1 MIRNSLVFLES
12 LRARKEK
19 SLWKQGI
26 HDWQDFLQ
34 AKSVRGI
41 APEKKSYFDR
51 RLHEAQ
57 TALLEENSAY
67 FLGKLPAKEMWRL
80 YDTFRDAC
88 GFLDIETDGYGRIV
102 IVGLSDYFTTKTFVR
117 GVNLEKELLE
127 KELQRYKLLVTFNG
141 AAFDLRK
148 LKRQYS
154 VELKVPHIDL
164 KPLCSKLGWKGGL
177 KEVEKM
183 LNLRRPEHLY
193 VHPVELWEQFLASG
207 DKEVLERLIA
217 YNAEDVENLKAVL
230 ERAAK
235 ELWNKIYKERFV
247 PSSYARKSES
257 HPLGSPGKSGL

>member
-1 MIRNSLVFLES
+1 MIRNSFVFLES
-12 LRARKEK
+12 IRSGKEK
-19 SLWKQGI
+19 VLWKQGI

-34 AKSVRGI
+34 TKSIRGI
-41 APEKKSYFDR
+41 APEKKGYFDR
-51 RLHEAQ
+51 KLHEAQ

-67 FLGKLPAKEMWRL
+67 FLGKLPTKEMWRL

-127 KELQRYKLLVTFNG
+127 KELRRYKLLVTFNG

-154 VELKVPHIDL
+154 VGLNVPHIDL
-164 KPLCSKLGWKGGL
+164 KPLCSKLGWNGGL

-193 VHPVELWEQFLASG
+193 LSPVELWEQFLASG
-207 DKEVLERLIA
+207 DKEMLERLIA

-235 ELWNKIYKERFV
+235 ELWNKIYKD
-247 PSSYARKSES
+247 ARAPASHAGES
-257 HPLGSPGKSGL
+257 KNNPLGSAGKSGL

>member
-1 MIRNSLVFLES
+1 MSFWKASVP
-12 LRARKEK
+12 EK
-19 SLWKQGI
+19 RKQGI
-26 HDWQDFLQ
+26 HDWQDFFH
-34 AKSVRGI
+34 AKSIRGI

-57 TALLEENSAY
+57 AALLGENSAY

-88 GFLDIETDGYGRIV
+88 GFLDIETDGYGRVV

-117 GVNLEKELLE
+117 GANLEKELLE
-127 KELQRYKLLVTFNG
+127 KELWRYKLLVTFNG

-154 VELKVPHIDL
+154 IELNVPHIDL
-164 KPLCSKLGWKGGL
+164 KPLCSRLGWNGGL

-193 VHPVELWEQFLASG
+193 LSPVELWEQFLASG
-207 DKEVLERLIA
+207 DTEVLERLIA
-217 YNAEDVENLKAVL
+217 YNAEDVENLKGVMG
-230 ERAAK
+230 EV
-235 ELWNKIYKERFV
+235 YKKMRE
-247 PSSYARKSES
+247 K
-257 HPLGSPGKSGL
+257 LL